1 MLGARLRNGADCATD
16 TTNRAGERSVGRRWP
31 SLNPTIATWLGLVL
45 TLFSATGMAQNEVLF
60 QFVSGQ
66 AQVEAGGTFTA
77 VLKAQILPG
86 WHLYSMTPYPEG
98 SIAPQPTTV
107 TLVDGDLFEL
117 AGAVRQPSPKVSF
130 DENFGIDTEY
140 FEGLVDFELPVRVSA
155 TASGTQNLAVKVRFM
170 ACNDRLCL
178 PPQNEILTTSIEILP
193 GSGNSVPAAGSTLA
207 APESSPETAA
217 EAAPVTTPS
226 NGLPSGTLAYILFA
240 MAGGGLAL
248 LTPCVFPMIPITVS
262 YFTKREVSRQKALGE
277 AGLYSLGIIGTFTLL
292 GFLLTALF
300 GAGGI
305 NRVASSPTVNVLIA
319 GIFIVFAL
327 SLFGVIELRVPSGLL
342 SALDKKSSSS
352 GGMMGILLM
361 ALTFSLT
368 SFTCT
373 VPFVGTVMVAATQGS
388 WLWSLLGVTAF
399 ATVFAL
405 PFFFLALF
413 PSWLKSLP
421 KSGGWMDSMKITMG
435 FLELAAAMK
444 FISNVDLVYQWEL
457 ITRPVFITVWLAIS
471 LMTAIYLLGKFYFPH
486 EVAPGSLT
494 AGRVLSA
501 TFFLAVSFYLLRGL
515 IGFPLGELD
524 AFLPPRD
531 YGGVNQSF
539 AGFGFA
545 GPDSGQEREVW
556 LTDFQ
561 EALQVAK
568 QEAKPVFVDFTGYT
582 CTNCR
587 WMESNIFPRIAVREL
602 FAQYV
607 LVRLYTDG
615 GEPEHEANL
624 EFERDRFGTIAL
636 PLYALLSPQ
645 DEILAT
651 FPGLTRNEGEFV
663 AFLESG
669 LKGTESEL
677 VSLQRP

>member
-1 MLGARLRNGADCATD
+1 MVKSGGEKSSDQKGKLSRPGNVFKGV
-16 TTNRAGERSVGRRWP
+16 RAGNRVPMKRFTAPILALTFALLCS
-31 SLNPTIATWLGLVL
+31 LGL
-45 TLFSATGMAQNEVLF
+45 AQNEVRF
-60 QFVSGQ
+60 QLVSGQ
-66 AQVEAGGTFTA
+66 TQVEAGTHFTL
-77 VLKAQILPG
+77 VLKAEISEG

-98 SIAPQPTTV
+98 AIAPQPTTV
-107 TLVDGDLFEL
+107 ILTENDFFTL
-117 AGAVRQPSPKVSF
+117 AGAVKQPNPKISF

-140 FEGLVDFELPVRVSA
+140 FEGLVDFEIPVLASA

-178 PPQNEILTTSIEILP
+178 PPQNEILTAAIEILP
-193 GSGNSVPAAGSTLA
+193 GSGVSGSAAGSILA
-207 APESSPETAA
+207 APE
-217 EAAPVTTPS
+217 EAAGSGAPVAQISAPS

-277 AGLYSLGIIGTFTLL
+277 AALYSLGIIGTFTLL

-305 NRVASSPTVNVLIA
+305 NRVATSPTVNILIA
-319 GIFIVFAL
+319 LIFIVFAL

-342 SALDKKSSSS
+342 SALDKKSSAS
-352 GGMMGILLM
+352 GGVWGILLM

-457 ITRPVFITVWLAIS
+457 ITRPVFITIWLAIS

-486 EVAPGSLT
+486 EVPPTSLS
-494 AGRVLSA
+494 AGRVMSA
-501 TFFLAVSFYLLRGL
+501 AFFLAVSFYLLRGL

-531 YGGVNQSF
+531 YGGMTASF
-539 AGFGFA
+539 GVG
-545 GPDSGQEREVW
+545 GNSGEKEEAW
-556 LTDFQ
+556 MDDYQ

-568 QEAKPVFVDFTGYT
+568 LESKPVFVDFTGYT

-587 WMESNIFPRIAVREL
+587 WMESNIFPRTAVREL

-615 GEPEHEANL
+615 GGPEHEANL
-624 EFERDRFGTIAL
+624 KFERDRFGTIAL
-636 PLYALLSPQ
+636 PLYALVSPQ

-651 FPGLTRNEGEFV
+651 FPGLTRSEDEFV
-663 AFLESG
+663 AFLASG
-669 LKGTESEL
+669 LPGGRADL
-677 VSLQRP
+677 AGLQ